1 MGHTFTNHLYHMC
14 WSTKERRPLITPEA
28 EERLFEYLGGT
39 ARKKMGILLRISGTA
54 DHVHLLARVSPDIA
68 VSKFIGALKASSSKW
83 ISGAIPG
90 FESFYW
96 QSGYASFT
104 VSESNWERVAAY
116 IDRQKTHHRR
126 RSYETELRVLL
137 EKHRIPFDRER
148 YLD

>member
-14 WSTKERRPLITPEA
+14 WSTKERRPLIAPEA
-28 EERLFEYLGGT
+28 KERLYEYLGGI
-39 ARKKMGILLRISGTA
+39 ARQKTGTVLRINGTT
-54 DHVHLLARVSPDIA
+54 DHLHLLARVGPDIA
-68 VSKFIGALKASSSKW
+68 VSKFIGALKANSSKW
-83 ISGAIPG
+83 ISEAVAG

-116 IDRQKTHHRR
+116 IDRQEAHHRR
-126 RSYETELRVLL
+126 RPYEVELRVLL